1 MAWLERAASVAAIAI
16 LNNDLDL
23 RSWQKL
29 PTQLPRLA
37 VFRAINKFTAAHTW
51 DLVKEKCQKIIEII
65 FRISS
70 RNMRKLYMIILL
82 LSIVILSRLLGSIL
96 MLLYNKS

>member
-16 LNNDLDL
+16 LNDLDL

-37 VFRAINKFTAAHTW
+37 VFRTINKFTAAHTW
-51 DLVKEKCQKIIEII
+51 DLVKEK
-65 FRISS
+65 
-70 RNMRKLYMIILL
+70 
-82 LSIVILSRLLGSIL
+82 
-96 MLLYNKS
+96 